1 MTVHLRDLTL
11 ILLVGIIAMLL
22 VRSLKVE
29 HEFNPLKFAN
39 EQLLL
44 ERSEL
49 INRTNTYA
57 TIIDSLNERKT
68 ATVTKY
74 KTIKE
79 IVKQYD
85 TIEQRIYFNN
95 NIGSIDSCNQLHIAF
110 NECNDL
116 LTLADSSNLIKDTII
131 SSLRLANSKAD
142 TIIANDS
149 LILADAKKQ
158 AKKDIRKAYVKGGV
172 VGLLIGLL
180 IP

>member
-29 HEFNPLKFAN
+29 HEINPLKSAN
-39 EQLLL
+39 QKLQL

-49 INRTNTYA
+49 INRTNDYA
-57 TIIDSLNERKT
+57 TIIDSLNTLKST
-68 ATVTKY
+68 TITKY
-74 KTIKE
+74 KHIKDS
-79 IVKQYD
+79 VKVLD
-85 TIEQRIYFNN
+85 TTGQQNYFNKF
-95 NIGSIDSCNQLHIAF
+95 IGSVDSANQLHIAF

-131 SSLRLANSKAD
+131 STLRLANSKAD